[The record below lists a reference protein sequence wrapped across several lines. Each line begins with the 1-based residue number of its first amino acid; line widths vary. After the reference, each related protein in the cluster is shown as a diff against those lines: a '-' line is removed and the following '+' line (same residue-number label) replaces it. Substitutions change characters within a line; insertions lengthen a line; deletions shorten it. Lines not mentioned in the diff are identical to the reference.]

1 MMLLLS
7 LNAASQVT
15 VEQNVDSVGILI
27 GEQAHL
33 QLTVTMPAG
42 ATVQWPALKERQL
55 VVPGVE
61 VVKVAD
67 ADTLPRQPGEAC
79 ATFRV

>member
-1 MMLLLS
+1 MTKKIWQYVLTCMMLLLS

-33 QLTVTMPAG
+33 RLTVTMPAG
-42 ATVQWPALKERQL
+42 STIQWR
-55 VVPGVE
+55 VE
-61 VVKVAD
+61 GTPD
-67 ADTLPRQPGEAC
+67 GGYGRGGREG
-79 ATFRV
+79 RRR